1 MKDGATFRDMII
13 KHEQQ
18 ILNFSQVMLRFSESI
33 EKIDMRSDE
42 RMTKMGDGIG
52 ELNNTMS
59 KVLAVLRSEGGYD
72 GTQGTVGRTIAA
84 IDLKVTELTKD
95 VNKRE
100 KAKRQKRMRS
110 AVASLTQYMAT
121 YDKQPL
127 YESYQDHTFIEDV
140 LYGLGVALE
149 PVKYKWGDGFDKF
162 KVVLREHLQ
171 PRKGPSR

>member
-59 KVLAVLRSEGGYD
+59 KVLAVLRSEVGYD

-100 KAKRQKRMRS
+100 KALDSRI
-110 AVASLTQYMAT
+110 
-121 YDKQPL
+121 D
-127 YESYQDHTFIEDV
+127 
-140 LYGLGVALE
+140 ALE
-149 PVKYKWGDGFDKF
+149 LWRSGMAAVIL
-162 KVVLREHLQ
+162 VLAWLAMFL
-171 PRKGPSR
+171 KK